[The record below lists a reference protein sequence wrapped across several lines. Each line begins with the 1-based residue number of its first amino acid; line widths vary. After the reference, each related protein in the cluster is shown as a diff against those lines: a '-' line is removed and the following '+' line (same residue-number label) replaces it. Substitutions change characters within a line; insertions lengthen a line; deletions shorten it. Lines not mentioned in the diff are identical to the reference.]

1 MANHLRS
8 VPGSSCFADTP
19 WWRLRGIECA
29 ADMLYSSVAADLR
42 ALLVRMLE
50 QQLNADEHLIAK
62 LAQRLQ
68 DGDEAA
74 ARALSTETDDEVL
87 LSALRTLE
95 DFACAAF
102 DTVRVDPLPTLA
114 LHPAEHERV
123 CLTLHADRTVVPDA
137 MMFGV
142 AHTNVKLSFA
152 PLLPDALTDCGN
164 GVYIAE
170 FDAQKL
176 VSLITS
182 SGHYLFILGG
192 RSVDGKPFAG
202 AVVGEVR

>member
-1 MANHLRS
+1 
-8 VPGSSCFADTP
+8 
-19 WWRLRGIECA
+19 
-29 ADMLYSSVAADLR
+29 MLSQWLD
-42 ALLVRMLE
+42 
-50 QQLNADEHLIAK
+50 ADERLIA
-62 LAQRLQ
+62 RLSRLLK

-74 ARALSTETDDEVL
+74 ARALSLESDDNAIC
-87 LSALRTLE
+87 SALRTLE

-102 DTVRVDPLPTLA
+102 DTVRVDSLPTLA

-123 CLTLHADRTVVPDA
+123 RLTLHTDRTLIPNA
-137 MMFGV
+137 MAFGV

-164 GVYIAE
+164 GVYTAE

-182 SGHYLFILGG
+182 SGRYLFILGG
-192 RSVDGKPFAG
+192 RCEGGKPFAG
-202 AVVGEVR
+202 TVVGEVR

>member
-1 MANHLRS
+1 
-8 VPGSSCFADTP
+8 
-19 WWRLRGIECA
+19 
-29 ADMLYSSVAADLR
+29 MLYSSVANDLR
-42 ALLVRMLE
+42 TLLVRMLE
-50 QQLNADEHLIAK
+50 QQLDADEHLIAK
-62 LAQRLQ
+62 LARHLQ

-102 DTVRVDPLPTLA
+102 DTVRVDSLPTLA

-123 CLTLHADRTVVPDA
+123 RLTLHTDRTLIPNA
-137 MMFGV
+137 MAFGV

-164 GVYIAE
+164 GVYTAE

-182 SGHYLFILGG
+182 SGRYLFILGG
-192 RSVDGKPFAG
+192 RSADGKPFAG
-202 AVVGEVR
+202 VTTVEMR